1 MHCGEEVCTFVKKLI
16 SITSNNILPI
26 LDKSMQEAKMKFFW
40 QNFDCGLLDILICL
54 LIMALLICLLIM
66 VGVFV
71 AWANQDQKREL

>member
-1 MHCGEEVCTFVKKLI
+1 MLHCGEEVCTFVKKLI

-54 LIMALLICLLIM
+54 LIM